1 MQTIKNPKATRTTT
15 TSLKVSWVW
24 LAVPGYGILDGAN
37 GTGSTLEELGTGAIV
52 VLNTPTGVCGCPGR
66 LTDSLWWMMFV
77 IFSISKGESLVKQ
90 IKVQTC
96 TTYNECR
103 RPWYA

>member
-1 MQTIKNPKATRTTT
+1 MQTIKNPRATRTTT

-24 LAVPGYGILDGAN
+24 LAVPGYGILEGAN
-37 GTGSTLEELGTGAIV
+37 GTGRTLEEFGTGAIV
-52 VLNTPTGVCGCPGR
+52 VLNTTTLVFGRPGR
-66 LTDSLWWMMFV
+66 LNASLWLMMFV

>member
-1 MQTIKNPKATRTTT
+1 MQTIKNPNATKIAT
-15 TSLKVSWVW
+15 TSLKVSWDW
-24 LAVPGYGILDGAN
+24 LADPGYGILEGAN
-37 GTGSTLEELGTGAIV
+37 GTGSRPVELGTGAIV
-52 VLNTPTGVCGCPGR
+52 VLNTTTLVFGRPGR
-66 LTDSLWWMMFV
+66 LNASLWLMMFV

>member
-1 MQTIKNPKATRTTT
+1 MQTIKNPNATKTAT

-37 GTGSTLEELGTGAIV
+37 GTGSMLEELGTGAIV
-52 VLNTPTGVCGCPGR
+52 VLLTPTGVCGCPGR
-66 LTDSLWWMMFV
+66 LTDSLWLIISV

-103 RPWYA
+103 